1 MSRQNTLV
9 TWLLKPSVFVICL
22 LPVAAAML
30 AVAQNQYANPVEAIL
45 QSSGEWALRMLM
57 FTLFVTPLQF
67 WFKWGWVARLR
78 RMLGLYAFFY
88 ASLHLAIWLALDQ
101 ELDVGAA
108 IAAVI
113 EKPFITVG
121 MLTFAGL
128 LPLALTSNR
137 FSVRKLGRRW
147 KALHLWVYPLT
158 VLAIVHLVWQV
169 KGNELLEPAIYLVV
183 LIALYSWR
191 FGRLLK

>member
-9 TWLLKPSVFVICL
+9 TWLLKPSVFIVCL
-22 LPVAAAML
+22 LPAAAATM
-30 AVAQNQYANPVEAIL
+30 AVAQNQYANPVEEIL
-45 QSSGEWALRMLM
+45 QVSGEWALRMLM
-57 FTLFVTPLQF
+57 FTLFITPFQF
-67 WFKWGWVARLR
+67 WFKWVWVARLR

-88 ASLHLAIWLALDQ
+88 ACLHLSIWLVLDQ
-101 ELDVGAA
+101 ELDVSAA
-108 IAAVI
+108 VAAVI

-128 LPLALTSNR
+128 LPLAVTSNR

-147 KALHLWVYPLT
+147 KSLHLWIYPLT

-169 KGNELLEPAIYLVV
+169 KGNELLEPAIYLLV
-183 LIALYSWR
+183 LIALYGWR
-191 FGRLLK
+191 FGKLLK